1 MSKARLWRVEA
12 QSISGLRAPSF
23 YVETET
29 PDSKNREKAE
39 QEAIKLAKEKS
50 GLGRFPKTW
59 KFSVV
64 HLEDR
69 FQIDGRW
76 VKQGVY
82 QMNER
87 GQWQKNR

>member
-1 MSKARLWRVEA
+1 MSKPRLWRVEA

-23 YVETET
+23 YVETVT

-64 HLEDR
+64 HLEDH

-76 VKQGVY
+76 VKQGIY